1 MSTDIHGISTRGFTV
16 SLSRDAGRLTALMA
30 IKISGRMLTL
40 EKATGNARG

>member
-1 MSTDIHGISTRGFTV
+1 MSTDIHGISAMDVTV

-40 EKATGNARG
+40 EKATGNGRG